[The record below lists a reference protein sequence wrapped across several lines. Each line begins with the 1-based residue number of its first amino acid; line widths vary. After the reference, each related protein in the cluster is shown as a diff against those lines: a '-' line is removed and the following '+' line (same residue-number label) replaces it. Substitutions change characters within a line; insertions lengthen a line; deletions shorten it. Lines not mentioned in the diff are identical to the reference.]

1 MTINALE
8 SAKSCYNSMARVGI
22 KDEVKPYLLGLI
34 WCYLNELEETL
45 GRRIDFDTVHERLK
59 LMTMGELELELLSG
73 YHKWFRAGF
82 HREENIK
89 YLMGIVWKDATT
101 TVERLQ
107 AEEML
112 GVVMA
117 VWKLWKTYR
126 EDMYDFLGFFLS
138 VLCEGKES
146 KNEVYTPDHIGG
158 FLCEVLGVDKNTVVF
173 DPTCGTGALLL
184 QANRYQLKDCVEL
197 SDVRNTF
204 DKVFGIECKGTTYE
218 IASLNMAC
226 QNNGVANIWH
236 GSCFD
241 MDDKIKKLRPD
252 VILMNPP
259 YNTHISDVPE
269 DYRREWGNVKG
280 TEEPTKG
287 LVFVRYISDL
297 VSEYN
302 DHHEAKWLPKLAVIV
317 PTSAAIGNGKV
328 LQGVRESL
336 LRDNTLDAVF
346 SLPEGLFYP
355 CASVSVVTMVFN
367 MGVPHCDENGD
378 VKRETFFGYY
388 KDDGFK
394 NKKGL
399 GRAESPGW
407 QAGISREWVYLYEH
421 REPRDGKSAVMK
433 VKASDEWLCEAYM
446 KTDYSK
452 LTAQD
457 FEQTVRNYV
466 AYQIKTGKI

>member
-22 KDEVKPYLLGLI
+22 KDDIKPYVLGLI
-34 WCYLNELEETL
+34 WCYLNELEETR
-45 GRRIDFDTVHERLK
+45 GRMLDFDTLHERLK
-59 LMTMGELELELLSG
+59 LMTMGELELELLTG
-73 YHKWFRAGF
+73 YHNWYRAGF

-89 YLMGIVWKDATT
+89 YLMGNVWKTPSI
-101 TVERLQ
+101 ERLS
-107 AEEML
+107 AEDLL
-112 GVVMA
+112 GVVMN

-158 FLCEVLGVDKNTVVF
+158 FLCEILGLDKSMVVL

-184 QANRYQLKDCVEL
+184 QAHRYMLKDCVEL
-197 SDVRNTF
+197 SDVANIF
-204 DKVFGIECKGTTYE
+204 DNVLGIECKGTTYE

-241 MDDKIKKLRPD
+241 MDDTIKKLLPD

-259 YNTHISDVPE
+259 YNTHMTDVPE

-280 TEEPTKG
+280 TEEPSKG

-297 VSEYN
+297 VREYN
-302 DHHEAKWLPKLAVIV
+302 ETHEVKWLPKLAVIV
-317 PTSAAIGNGKV
+317 PTSVAIGNGKV
-328 LQGVRESL
+328 LQSVRESL

-355 CASVSVVTMVFN
+355 CASVSVVAMVFN
-367 MGVPHCDENGD
+367 MGVPHCDENGE

-407 QAGISREWVYLYEH
+407 QAGISREWVYLYDY
-421 REPRDGKSAVMK
+421 REVRDGKSALQK

-452 LTAQD
+452 LTSKD

-466 AYQIKTGKI
+466 AYQIKAGRI

>member
-1 MTINALE
+1 MTIEALE
-8 SAKSCYNSMARVGI
+8 RARDCYNKMDKVGI
-22 KDEVKPYLLGLI
+22 RDDMKPFILGLI
-34 WCYLNELEETL
+34 WCYLNELEGTL
-45 GRRIDFDTVHERLK
+45 GRMIDFDKLHERLK
-59 LMTMGELELELLSG
+59 RMTMGELELELLTG
-73 YHKWFRAGF
+73 YNNWFRAGF

-89 YLMGIVWKDATT
+89 YLMGNVWKTPS
-101 TVERLQ
+101 VERLS
-107 AEEML
+107 AEELL
-112 GVVMA
+112 GVVMS
-117 VWKLWKTYR
+117 VWQCIWYNYR
-126 EDMYDFLGFFLS
+126 EDYYDYLGFFLS
-138 VLCEGKES
+138 VLCKGKES

-158 FLCEVLGVDKNTVVF
+158 FLCEILGVDNSTVVL

-184 QANRYQLKDCVEL
+184 QAHKAQLKDCITCG
-197 SDVRNTF
+197 DVCNTW
-204 DKVFGIECKGTTYE
+204 DKVFGIECAWTGYE
-218 IASLNMAC
+218 LASLNMAC
-226 QNNGVANIWH
+226 QNGGVSNIWH

-241 MDDKIKKLRPD
+241 LDDKIKELRPD

-259 YNTHISDVPE
+259 YNTHMADVPV
-269 DYRREWGNVKG
+269 DYRMEWGSGKG
-280 TEEPTKG
+280 NEEPTKG

-297 VSEYN
+297 VREYN
-302 DHHEAKWLPKLAVIV
+302 ETHEVKWLPKLAVIV

-346 SLPEGLFYP
+346 SLPESLFYP
-355 CASVSVVTMVFN
+355 CASVSVVAMVFN
-367 MGVPHCDENGD
+367 MGVPHCDDNGE

-399 GRAESPGW
+399 GRVEPPGW
-407 QAGISREWVYLYEH
+407 QAGISREWVYLYENK
-421 REPRDGKSAVMK
+421 EVRDGKSALQK

-452 LTAQD
+452 LTSKD

-466 AYQIKTGKI
+466 AYQIKSGKI